1 MGRCQNDDDGIF
13 VAYHKHARGF
23 GDSALLSLQVSQ
35 VFKITREL
43 LYHVAN
49 MLAPC
54 PSRLFAALA
63 KQNKRFVCSRKH
75 VERPRG
81 EKKSAIPFTIDSRKN
96 YEIFH
101 ERAKKKSIFQKS
113 SV

>member
-1 MGRCQNDDDGIF
+1 MKYFIVLSRIYCE
-13 VAYHKHARGF
+13 

-75 VERPRG
+75 VERRPRG
-81 EKKSAIPFTIDSRKN
+81 GKKSAIPFTK
-96 YEIFH
+96 FL
-101 ERAKKKSIFQKS
+101 ERTMKYFMSEQRGRVF
-113 SV
+113 